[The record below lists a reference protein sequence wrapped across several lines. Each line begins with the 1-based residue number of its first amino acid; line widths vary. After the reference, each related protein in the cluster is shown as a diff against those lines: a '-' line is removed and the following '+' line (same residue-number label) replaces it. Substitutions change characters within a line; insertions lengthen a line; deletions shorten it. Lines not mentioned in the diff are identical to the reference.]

1 MLSHFSCVQLFV
13 TLWTVARQAPL
24 FMGFSRQEYCNGLPW
39 LPPGESSQPRN
50 RTCISDVSC
59 IGKQIIYHCTTMLQQ
74 SNLAVEWETD
84 WKVTDEEA
92 QWGAVSV
99 DQARDKR
106 ISWGQCFSD
115 LSGHQNPLE
124 GLLKPSLLAPP
135 PVSDSVGL
143 EWAQKLTFLT
153 SAGVA
158 DVSGLRTT
166 LWGLLAKDRT
176 TNTFSYMDTSLPPPI
191 LSPPK

>member
-1 MLSHFSCVQLFV
+1 MLCCVYSTTQLCL
-13 TLWTVARQAPL
+13 TL
-24 FMGFSRQEYCNGLPW
+24 CNPMDCS
-39 LPPGESSQPRN
+39 PPGTSVQGLFQARILEQVAICYSRGSSWPKDW
-50 RTCISDVSC
+50 TCISDVSC

-143 EWAQKLTFLT
+143 
-153 SAGVA
+153 G
-158 DVSGLRTT
+158 
-166 LWGLLAKDRT
+166 WG
-176 TNTFSYMDTSLPPPI
+176 
-191 LSPPK
+191 PPKYLYF